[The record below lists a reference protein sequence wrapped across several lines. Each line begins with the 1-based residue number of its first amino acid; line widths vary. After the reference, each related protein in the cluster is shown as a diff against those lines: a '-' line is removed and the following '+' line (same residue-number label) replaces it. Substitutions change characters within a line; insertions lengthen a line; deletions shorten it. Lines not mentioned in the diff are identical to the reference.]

1 MGQERGFDEET
12 ACLWSWW
19 WLISNYPLHV
29 FVSSGIL
36 THRLLRSRHQCLG
49 RWSVVDSTWCASKV
63 GLDTYVGDGHTTNNR
78 DFKSPLSG
86 FPIMEGWQLAI
97 LYGIHQQKAK
107 NKIYNHP
114 IDNGTW

>member
-1 MGQERGFDEET
+1 
-12 ACLWSWW
+12 
-19 WLISNYPLHV
+19 
-29 FVSSGIL
+29 
-36 THRLLRSRHQCLG
+36 
-49 RWSVVDSTWCASKV
+49 
-63 GLDTYVGDGHTTNNR
+63 LDTYVGDGHTTNNR

-114 IDNGTW
+114 IDNGT